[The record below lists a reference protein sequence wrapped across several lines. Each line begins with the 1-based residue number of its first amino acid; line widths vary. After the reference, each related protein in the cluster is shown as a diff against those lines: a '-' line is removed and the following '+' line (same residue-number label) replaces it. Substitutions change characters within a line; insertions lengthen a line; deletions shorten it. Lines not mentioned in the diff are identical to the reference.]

1 MGPAR
6 SRTRRTMTHAP
17 LTPGFIALHG
27 NRIETLL
34 DTVSA
39 WMQRDPL
46 APLEPEIVLVQSNG
60 MAEWVKMAL
69 ARQAGVC
76 PAFPR
81 LGTNRPSASLPSPQR
96 SHTLP
101 RPTDHSRRVNAGKSS
116 A

>member
-1 MGPAR
+1 MNDSKSPSSVVSG
-6 SRTRRTMTHAP
+6 
-17 LTPGFIALHG
+17 LIALHG
-27 NRIETLL
+27 NRVETLL
-34 DTVSA
+34 ETVAA
-39 WMQRDPL
+39 WVVRNPL
-46 APLEPEIVLVQSNG
+46 GVLETETLLVQRNG